1 MIDTLKTCGV
11 NGAVLGA
18 TTLESME
25 TGLSILLLI
34 ITITWTVVKLT
45 RLLKDKNE
53 RKTKVPK
60 TVDGYWRFAGGH
72 GN

>member
-11 NGAVLGA
+11 NGAVLGV
-18 TTLESME
+18 TTLESVE

-45 RLLKDKNE
+45 RLLKDK
-53 RKTKVPK
+53 K
-60 TVDGYWRFAGGH
+60 
-72 GN
+72 